1 MGEGAGGEG
10 QGLTQAVCRLHGDCV
25 EVAMV
30 CKKTEKDGEYTL
42 ACKWGPQPFPGALI
56 SGL

>member
-1 MGEGAGGEG
+1 M
-10 QGLTQAVCRLHGDCV
+10 CRLHGDCV

-42 ACKWGPQPFPGALI
+42 ACKWGPQHFPGALI